1 MAQMKEQNKTP
12 AKELN
17 ETDNQPIRGRVQNTG
32 DQDAQKTHWVQQQ
45 HKKDLGRNEGY
56 AKWIKKNPQET
67 NSEGKEA
74 RILINDLEH
83 KEEINMQ
90 LEQNEETRIQKNKT
104 KQNESL
110 RRL

>member
-56 AKWIKKNPQET
+56 AKWIKKNPQGT
-67 NSEGKEA
+67 NSGGGEA
-74 RILINDLEH
+74 GIQINNLEH
-83 KEEINMQ
+83 EKEISIQ
-90 LEQNEETRIQKNKT
+90 PEQQ
-104 KQNESL
+104 
-110 RRL
+110 